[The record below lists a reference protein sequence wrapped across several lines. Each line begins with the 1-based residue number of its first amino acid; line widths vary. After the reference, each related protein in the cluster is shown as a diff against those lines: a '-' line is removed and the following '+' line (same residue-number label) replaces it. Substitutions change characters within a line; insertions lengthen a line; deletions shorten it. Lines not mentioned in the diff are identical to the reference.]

1 MGQFQFNT
9 LQANRALNGDF
20 SAADSTIT
28 GIGLGIYVGVSG
40 DVTIQLY
47 NPVPGG
53 GEVEVTYTAVPQ
65 GTFMQVPLFKQ
76 VMGTG
81 GGKTT
86 ATDLTISYMA
96 PPYA

>member
-9 LQANRALNGDF
+9 LQANRADNGDF
-20 SAADSTIT
+20 SSSDSTIS
-28 GIGLGIYVGVSG
+28 GVGVGIYVGVAG
-40 DVTIQLY
+40 DVTIQLF

-53 GEVEVTYTAVPQ
+53 GDVTALYTAVPQ

-76 VMGTG
+76 VIAAG
-81 GGKTT
+81 TT

-96 PPYA
+96 VPYV